1 MHDSYLR
8 GGWRVKC
15 VNQVLIMV
23 IVCISFV
30 VTIDLYSEVNIHNKR
45 PNKNVWQFLPR
56 LLSFFCEK
64 HVLELS
70 GEKPK

>member
-1 MHDSYLR
+1 
-8 GGWRVKC
+8 
-15 VNQVLIMV
+15 
-23 IVCISFV
+23 V